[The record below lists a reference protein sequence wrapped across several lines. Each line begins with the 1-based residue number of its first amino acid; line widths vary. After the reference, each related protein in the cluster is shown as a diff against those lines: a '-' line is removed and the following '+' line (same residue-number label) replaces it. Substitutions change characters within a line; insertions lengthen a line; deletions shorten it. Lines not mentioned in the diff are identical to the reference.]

1 MLDRCRN
8 RYFFLFDIVVISVR
22 VVASTVLGRA
32 HVRQRLCVNGVF
44 FASIR
49 IRLGYIVQRNPGGR
63 YTKKVNRG
71 H

>member
-8 RYFFLFDIVVISVR
+8 RYFFLFDIIVISVR

-32 HVRQRLCVNGVF
+32 HVRQRLCVSGVF
-44 FASIR
+44 FASIC

-63 YTKKVNRG
+63 YTKKVNR